1 MTERKNYSSNKFQL
15 ELPYLVEVQKASY
28 DHFLQK
34 GVPQEKRLKVGLER
48 VFQDIFPITDMK
60 KLFALKYEGYFFGI
74 PKYSLRECR
83 ERGLT
88 HSIPLHANLSLQV
101 FEEDGEDRKLK
112 EEIKNDVMICDL
124 PIMTDNGTF
133 IINGAERVVVSQL
146 HRSPGV
152 SFDEELLPN
161 GRSNYKSRI
170 IPHRGAWVEFNT
182 DGDILYLIIDR
193 KKKIPATALL
203 RCIGFE
209 TTADII
215 NLFYKNL
222 ESVTLNAGDME
233 QYYGRIVAADVI
245 DTSSGEVILDANRVF
260 DDKCAARLTESG
272 VFEISF
278 IAENEENLLIHNT
291 LLADKCKTK
300 EDALKLIYFVMH
312 QSQEEAPN
320 LATAQIAFEST
331 FLDDPRK
338 YDLGEVGRYRLNAK
352 VYTPA
357 IEKLLAEV
365 GLSKPALTTMTM
377 TEADFL
383 GIIEYMVGLYCDA
396 DGYVLDD
403 IDHLGNRRTR
413 SVGEL
418 VANQLSVG
426 LSRMSRVIRENFTS
440 GDNETPTPRDLVNT
454 RTVNSVVQAF
464 FSSSQ
469 LSQFMDQMNPLS
481 ELTHKRRLSA
491 LGPGGLSRE
500 RAGFEVRDVHY
511 THYGRLCPIETP
523 EGPNIGLI
531 NSLATFAVVNH
542 FGFIETPYRVVGL
555 QEFKDASGK
564 SLYFPEEKWHFGLYK
579 GFVREPRLFVQL
591 ELGAKDVKAVRSNLD
606 RNQRV
611 LFDSFVNKV
620 FEFKNADGSS
630 LFVRNGNP
638 LEAFSGKAD
647 YVQQSST
654 VFDVISSFVVY
665 LTADEEDAFNIAP
678 ANTALKAA
686 AFDPL
691 FDGMLA
697 SASSEAE
704 KADILDR
711 HQLSAFAEDFVMVRE
726 KDEYPLKPRLV
737 AGGEFDES
745 DRFAEKGIVPTFDAN
760 SEDIDEDALAGRIQL
775 MDVSPQQIISV
786 AAGLI
791 PFLEHDDA
799 NRALMGS
806 NMQRQAVP
814 LLRSEAPV
822 VGTGLERRAALDSGT
837 VVRAKHEGRVS
848 FVDAMT
854 VVVERGTLDAA
865 GEFHPLEGL
874 GENFEFLDHEPIDE
888 YKLRKFERSN
898 QDSCI
903 NQKPVVNVGDFVKKG
918 DVLADGASTDH
929 GELALGKNILIAFI
943 PWNGYNYEDAVIV
956 SEELAI
962 KDAFTSIHVEEYE
975 VEVRETKRGPEE
987 LTREIPNVGEDALK
1001 NLDERGIIRVGAEV
1015 HADDILVGKVTP
1027 KGETELSPEE
1037 RLLRAIFGEKAG
1049 DVRDTSLVAPPGM
1062 HGIVLETRVFSRK
1075 DHNDKK
1081 SRAEDQERINE
1092 IKEKF
1097 QADIDKIKTTCA
1109 NAMVEMLVGKVSGNI
1124 VDFDTHEVRIPEGT
1138 TVSEKMLRS
1147 MDLLTLAPSS
1157 TFARDDAEAQDK
1169 ASSLLSV
1176 ARESIDRLTRTME
1189 KEIDK
1194 VTKGDELKPGVLQTV
1209 KVYIAKKKKL
1219 QVGDKMAGRHG
1230 NKGCVSKIVP
1240 VEDMPFTE
1248 DGRPIQILLNPLG
1261 VPSRMNVGQVLEVHL
1276 GWAAKVLGMKIATPV
1291 FDGASFEDIVNELEQ
1306 AYQKMPIVSYKMDP
1320 DHGQIIGKAKLYDGR
1335 TGEAFL
1341 NPVTIGYMY
1350 YLKLGHLVED
1360 KIHARSIGSYA
1371 LVTQQPLGGKSQFGG
1386 QRFGEMEVWAL
1397 EAYGAAYTLQ
1407 ELLTVKS
1414 DDVMGRSKI
1423 YDAIVHGKNT
1433 PEPGIPESFN
1443 VMIREVRSLCLDI
1456 KTNGEK

>member
-469 LSQFMDQMNPLS
+469 LSQFMAQMNPLS

-745 DRFAEKGIVPTFDAN
+745 DRFEEKGIVPTFDAN

>member
-1 MTERKNYSSNKFQL
+1 MMERKSYSSNKFQL

-28 DHFLQK
+28 DQFLQT
-34 GVPQEKRLKVGLER
+34 GVPLEKRLKVGLER

-60 KLFALKYEGYFFGI
+60 ELFALKYEGYFFGI
-74 PKYSLRECR
+74 PKYSLQECR

-88 HSIPLHANLSLQV
+88 HSVPLYANLSLQV

-112 EEIKNDVMICDL
+112 EEIKNDVLICEL

-161 GRSNYKSRI
+161 GRSDFKSRI

-182 DGDILYLIIDR
+182 DGDVLYLIIDR
-193 KKKIPATALL
+193 KKKIPATDLL

-209 TTADII
+209 TTGEII
-215 NLFYKNL
+215 NLFYGDIEKVVLDPANL
-222 ESVTLNAGDME
+222 EAYN
-233 QYYGRIVAADVI
+233 GRVIAADVI
-245 DTSSGEVILDANRVF
+245 DKNSGEVILDANRTF
-260 DDKCAARLTESG
+260 DDKCAARLSESG
-272 VFEISF
+272 VFDVSF
-278 IAENEENLLIHNT
+278 LAEEEEDQLIHNT
-291 LLADKCKTK
+291 LTADKCRTK
-300 EDALKLIYFVMH
+300 EEALKLIYSVTH

-320 LATAQIAFEST
+320 LATAEIFFENM
-331 FLDDPRK
+331 FLRDPRK

-352 VYTPA
+352 VYSAA
-357 IEKLLAEV
+357 IEKVLAEK
-365 GLSKPALTTMTM
+365 GLSKPSLTTMTM

-383 GIIEYMVGLYCDA
+383 GIIEYMVGLYCGK
-396 DGYVLDD
+396 DGYILDD

-418 VANQLSVG
+418 LANQLSVG
-426 LSRMSRVIRENFTS
+426 LSRMSRVIRENLS
-440 GDNETPTPRDLVNT
+440 LRESEGLTPRDLVNT

-464 FSSSQ
+464 FGSSQ

-531 NSLATFAVVNH
+531 NSLATYAVINH
-542 FGFIETPYRVVGL
+542 FGFIETPYRIVGL
-555 QEFKDASGK
+555 VEFKDAEGK
-564 SLYFPEEKWHFGLYK
+564 VCYFPEDKWHFGLFK

-591 ELGAKDVKAVRSNLD
+591 ELSQKEMEQVRYNLD
-606 RNQRV
+606 NNQRI
-611 LFDSFVNKV
+611 LFDSFINKV
-620 FEFKNADGSS
+620 FEFKKNGKS
-630 LFVRNGNP
+630 LFMRNGTA
-638 LEAFSGKAD
+638 LEAFNGKAD
-647 YVQQSST
+647 YVLQSSMIYS
-654 VFDVISSFVVY
+654 VVSSFVVY
-665 LTADEEDAFNIAP
+665 LTADEEDAYNIAP
-678 ANTALKAA
+678 ANTPLVSAGFDHL
-686 AFDPL
+686 FDP
-691 FDGMLA
+691 MLA
-697 SASSEAE
+697 TVKDEDDR
-704 KADILDR
+704 KILLDR
-711 HQLSAFAEDFVMVRE
+711 HQHSVFKEDFVMIRAR
-726 KDEYPLKPRLV
+726 DEYPLKARIQ
-737 AGGEFDES
+737 AGGKVDDS
-745 DRFAEKGIVPTFDAN
+745 DRFVKGLVPTIDASVFDSD
-760 SEDIDEDALAGRIQL
+760 SEAASARIDL
-775 MDVSPQQIISV
+775 MDVSPQQIISI

-814 LLRSEAPV
+814 LLRAEAPV
-822 VGTGLERRAALDSGT
+822 IGTGLERRAALDSGT
-837 VVRAKHEGRVS
+837 LVRAKHAGRIK
-848 FVDAMT
+848 FVDAMN
-854 VVVERGTLDAA
+854 VVVERGTKDAD

-874 GENFEFLDHEPIDE
+874 GENFEFLGHEPIDE
-888 YKLRKFERSN
+888 YVLRKFERSN

-903 NQKPVVNVGDFVKKG
+903 NQKPVVNVGDFVEVG

-929 GELALGKNILIAFI
+929 GELALGKNILIGFI
-943 PWNGYNYEDAVIV
+943 PWNGYNYEDAVII

-962 KDAFTSIHVEEYE
+962 KDSFTSIHIEEYE
-975 VEVRETKRGPEE
+975 VEVRDTKRGPEE
-987 LTREIPNVGEDALK
+987 LTREIPNVGEEALK
-1001 NLDERGIIRVGAEV
+1001 NLDERGIVRVGAEV

-1049 DVRDTSLVAPPGM
+1049 DVRDSSLVAPPGM
-1062 HGIVLETRVFSRK
+1062 KGVVVETRVFSRK
-1075 DHNDKK
+1075 DHSDKK
-1081 SRAEDQERINE
+1081 SRAEDQENINA
-1092 IKEKF
+1092 IKAKF
-1097 QADIDKIKTTCA
+1097 QAEIDKIKSACSD
-1109 NAMVEMLVGKVSGNI
+1109 NLVEILSNQISGKILN
-1124 VDFDTHEVRIPEGT
+1124 DETHEVLIPEGST
-1138 TVSEKMLRS
+1138 LTEKTLRS
-1147 MDLLTLAPSS
+1147 MDLLKVSS
-1157 TFARDDAEAQDK
+1157 SSVLARDNAAREEK
-1169 ASSLLSV
+1169 AKSLLSV
-1176 ARESIDRLTRTME
+1176 AKESLDRLTRTME

-1209 KVYIAKKKKL
+1209 KVYIAKKRRL
-1219 QVGDKMAGRHG
+1219 SVGDKMAGRHG

-1248 DGRPIQILLNPLG
+1248 DGRPLQILLNPLG

-1276 GWAAKVLGMKIATPV
+1276 GWAAKVLGFKVATPV
-1291 FDGASFEDIVNELEQ
+1291 FDGASFDDIVNDLEK
-1306 AYQKMPIVSYKMDP
+1306 AYQKMPIVDYKMDP
-1320 DHGQIIGKAKLYDGR
+1320 EHGHIIGKAKVFDGR
-1335 TGEAFL
+1335 TGEPFL

-1433 PEPGIPESFN
+1433 PEPGVPESFR
-1443 VMIREVRSLCLDI
+1443 VMIREVHSLCLDI
-1456 KTNGEK
+1456 KTTGDK

>member
-1 MTERKNYSSNKFQL
+1 MTERKNNSSNKFQL

-28 DHFLQK
+28 DHFLQND
-34 GVPQEKRLKVGLER
+34 VPPEKRLKVGLER
-48 VFQDIFPITDMK
+48 VFQDIFPITDLK
-60 KLFALKYEGYFFGI
+60 RLFALKYEGYFFGI

-88 HSIPLHANLSLQV
+88 HSVPLHANLSLQV

-112 EEIKNDVMICDL
+112 EEIKNDVLICDL
-124 PIMTDNGTF
+124 PIMTENGTF

-152 SFDEELLPN
+152 SFDEEILPN

-182 DGDILYLIIDR
+182 DGDVLYLIIDR

-209 TTADII
+209 TTGDII
-215 NLFYKNL
+215 SLFYKNL
-222 ESVTLNAGDME
+222 EKVTLHAGDME
-233 QYYGRIVAADVI
+233 EYYGRIVAADVI
-245 DTSSGEVILDANRVF
+245 DESSGEVLLDANRVF

-272 VFEISF
+272 VFDISF
-278 IAENEENLLIHNT
+278 IAEDEENMLVHNT

-320 LATAQIAFEST
+320 MATAQIAFEST

-352 VYTPA
+352 VYTPS
-357 IEKLLAEV
+357 IEKILADT
-365 GLSKPALTTMTM
+365 GLSKPSLTTMTM

-383 GIIEYMVGLYCDA
+383 GIFEYMVGLYCGA
-396 DGYVLDD
+396 EGYVLDD

-531 NSLATFAVVNH
+531 NSLATYAVVNH
-542 FGFIETPYRVVGL
+542 FGFIETPYRIVGL
-555 QEFKDASGK
+555 QKFKAANGK
-564 SLYFPEEKWHFGLYK
+564 TLYFPEEKWHFGLFK

-591 ELGAKDVKAVRSNLD
+591 ELSAKEMAEARSNLD
-606 RNQRV
+606 ANQRV

-620 FEFKNADGSS
+620 FEFKNEDGSS
-630 LFVRNGNP
+630 GFIRNGNP
-638 LEAFSGKAD
+638 LEAFKGKAD
-647 YVQQSST
+647 YVLQSST
-654 VFDVISSFVVY
+654 VYDVVSSFVVY

-678 ANTALKAA
+678 ANTELKNA

-691 FDGMLA
+691 FESMLNNA
-697 SASSEAE
+697 STEEE
-704 KADILDR
+704 KADIRDR
-711 HQLSAFAEDFVMVRE
+711 HQLTSFVEDFVMVRE
-726 KDEYPLKPRLV
+726 KDEYPLKARV
-737 AGGEFDES
+737 IAGGEIDES
-745 DRFAEKGIVPTFDAN
+745 DDFEKGVVPKFNVN
-760 SEDIDEDALAGRIQL
+760 SVDSEALDGRIQL

-837 VVRAKHEGRVS
+837 VVRAKHDGRVK

-854 VVVERGTLDAA
+854 VVVERGSLNAS
-865 GEFHPLEGL
+865 GEFQPLEGL

-888 YKLRKFERSN
+888 YILRKFERSN

-987 LTREIPNVGEDALK
+987 LTREIPNVGEEALK

-1062 HGIVLETRVFSRK
+1062 KGIVLETRVFSRK

-1081 SRAEDQERINE
+1081 SRAEDQEKIND

-1097 QADIDKIKTTCA
+1097 QADIDKIKMTCA
-1109 NAMVEMLVGKVSGNI
+1109 SAMLEMLSGKVSGNI

-1138 TVSEKMLRS
+1138 TLNERMLNS
-1147 MDLLTLAPSS
+1147 LDFLSIAPSS
-1157 TFARDDAEAQDK
+1157 TFAADDAEVQEK

-1176 ARESIDRLTRTME
+1176 ARDSIDRLTRTME

-1276 GWAAKVLGMKIATPV
+1276 GWAAKVLGIKVATPV
-1291 FDGASFEDIVNELEQ
+1291 FDGASFDDIVGELER
-1306 AYQKMPIVSYKMDP
+1306 AYQKMPVVSYKMDP
-1320 DHGQIIGKAKLYDGR
+1320 EHGQIIGKAKLYDGR

-1350 YLKLGHLVED
+1350 
-1360 KIHARSIGSYA
+1360 
-1371 LVTQQPLGGKSQFGG
+1371 
-1386 QRFGEMEVWAL
+1386 
-1397 EAYGAAYTLQ
+1397 
-1407 ELLTVKS
+1407 
-1414 DDVMGRSKI
+1414 
-1423 YDAIVHGKNT
+1423 
-1433 PEPGIPESFN
+1433 
-1443 VMIREVRSLCLDI
+1443 
-1456 KTNGEK
+1456 

>member
-1 MTERKNYSSNKFQL
+1 MTERKNNSSNKFQL

-28 DHFLQK
+28 DHFLQND
-34 GVPQEKRLKVGLER
+34 VPPEKRLKVGLER
-48 VFQDIFPITDMK
+48 VFQDIFPITDLK
-60 KLFALKYEGYFFGI
+60 RLFALKYEGYFFGI

-88 HSIPLHANLSLQV
+88 HSVPLHANLSLQV

-112 EEIKNDVMICDL
+112 EEIKNDVLICDL
-124 PIMTDNGTF
+124 PIMTENGTF

-152 SFDEELLPN
+152 SFDEEILPN

-182 DGDILYLIIDR
+182 DGDVLYLIIDR

-209 TTADII
+209 TTGDII
-215 NLFYKNL
+215 SLFYKNL
-222 ESVTLNAGDME
+222 EKVTLHAGDME
-233 QYYGRIVAADVI
+233 EYYGRIVAADVI
-245 DTSSGEVILDANRVF
+245 DESSGEVLLDANRVF

-272 VFEISF
+272 VFDISF
-278 IAENEENLLIHNT
+278 IAEDEENMLVHNT

-320 LATAQIAFEST
+320 MATAQIAFEST

-352 VYTPA
+352 VYTPS
-357 IEKLLAEV
+357 IEKILADT
-365 GLSKPALTTMTM
+365 GLSKPSLTTMTM

-383 GIIEYMVGLYCDA
+383 GIFEYMVGLYCGA
-396 DGYVLDD
+396 EGYVLDD

-531 NSLATFAVVNH
+531 NSLATYAVVNH
-542 FGFIETPYRVVGL
+542 FGFIETPYRIVGL
-555 QEFKDASGK
+555 QKFKAANGK
-564 SLYFPEEKWHFGLYK
+564 TLYFPEEKWHFGLFK

-591 ELGAKDVKAVRSNLD
+591 ELSAKEMAEARSNLD
-606 RNQRV
+606 ANQRV

-620 FEFKNADGSS
+620 FEFKNEDGSS
-630 LFVRNGNP
+630 GFIRNGNP
-638 LEAFSGKAD
+638 LEAFKGKAD
-647 YVQQSST
+647 YVLQSST
-654 VFDVISSFVVY
+654 VYDVVSSFVVY

-678 ANTALKAA
+678 ANTELKNA

-691 FDGMLA
+691 FESMLNNA
-697 SASSEAE
+697 STEEE
-704 KADILDR
+704 KADIRDR
-711 HQLSAFAEDFVMVRE
+711 HQLTSFVEDFVMVRE
-726 KDEYPLKPRLV
+726 KDEYPLKARV
-737 AGGEFDES
+737 IAGGEIDES
-745 DRFAEKGIVPTFDAN
+745 DDFEKGVVPKFNVN
-760 SEDIDEDALAGRIQL
+760 SVDSEALDGRIQL

-837 VVRAKHEGRVS
+837 VVRAKHDGRVK

-854 VVVERGTLDAA
+854 VVVERGSLNAS
-865 GEFHPLEGL
+865 GEFQPLEGL

-888 YKLRKFERSN
+888 YILRKFERSN

-987 LTREIPNVGEDALK
+987 LTREIPNVGEEALK

-1062 HGIVLETRVFSRK
+1062 KGIVLETRVFSRK

-1081 SRAEDQERINE
+1081 SRAEDQEKIND

-1097 QADIDKIKTTCA
+1097 QADIDKIKMTCA
-1109 NAMVEMLVGKVSGNI
+1109 SAMLEMLSGKVSGNI

-1138 TVSEKMLRS
+1138 TLNERMLNS
-1147 MDLLTLAPSS
+1147 LDFLSIAPSS
-1157 TFARDDAEAQDK
+1157 TFAADDAEVQEK

-1176 ARESIDRLTRTME
+1176 ARDSIDRLTRTME

-1276 GWAAKVLGMKIATPV
+1276 GWAAKVLGIKVATPV
-1291 FDGASFEDIVNELEQ
+1291 FDGASFDDIVGELER
-1306 AYQKMPIVSYKMDP
+1306 AYQKMPVVSYKMDP
-1320 DHGQIIGKAKLYDGR
+1320 EHGQIIGKAKLYDGR

-1414 DDVMGRSKI
+1414 DDVIGRSKI

-1456 KTNGEK
+1456 KTSGEK

>member
-737 AGGEFDES
+737 AVGEFDES

-799 NRALMGS
+799 NRALIGS

>member
-704 KADILDR
+704 KTDILDR

>member
-34 GVPQEKRLKVGLER
+34 GVPPEKRLKVGLER

-112 EEIKNDVMICDL
+112 EEIKNDVLVCEL

-161 GRSNYKSRI
+161 GRSNFKSRI

-182 DGDILYLIIDR
+182 DGDILYLIIDK

-209 TTADII
+209 TTEDII
-215 NLFYKNL
+215 SLFYKDQEKVSL
-222 ESVTLNAGDME
+222 SAGDME
-233 QYYGRIVAADVI
+233 KYYGRIVAADVI
-245 DTSSGEVILDANRVF
+245 DTQSGEVILDANREF

-278 IAENEENLLIHNT
+278 LSGTEENQLIHNT
-291 LLADKCKTK
+291 LLADKCKNK
-300 EDALKLIYFVMH
+300 EDALKLIYYVMH
-312 QSQEEAPN
+312 GSQEEAPN
-320 LATAQIAFEST
+320 LATAQISFEST

-352 VYTPA
+352 VYTPS
-357 IEKLLAEV
+357 IEKILVENK
-365 GLSKPALTTMTM
+365 LSKPSLTTMTM

-383 GIIEYMVGLYCDA
+383 GIIEYMVGLYCDL
-396 DGYVLDD
+396 DGFNLDD

-454 RTVNSVVQAF
+454 RTVNSVVQSF

-531 NSLATFAVVNH
+531 NSLATYAVVNH
-542 FGFIETPYRVVGL
+542 FGFIETPYRIVGL
-555 QEFKDASGK
+555 MEFKDAAGK
-564 SLYFPEEKWHFGLYK
+564 TFFFPEEKWHFGLYK

-591 ELGAKDVKAVRSNLD
+591 ELSEKELNSVRKNLD
-606 RNQRV
+606 HNQRI
-611 LFDSFVNKV
+611 LFDSFANKV
-620 FEFKNADGSS
+620 FEFQNADGSKY
-630 LFVRNGNP
+630 FVRNGTP
-638 LEAFSGKAD
+638 LEAFAGKAD
-647 YVQQSST
+647 YVLQSSMLYE
-654 VFDVISSFVVY
+654 VVSSFIVY

-678 ANTALKAA
+678 ANTALTAA
-686 AFDPL
+686 RFDPL
-691 FDGMLA
+691 FDGML
-697 SASSEAE
+697 S
-704 KADILDR
+704 KADSDEAKDSVRER

-726 KDEYPLKPRLV
+726 KDEYPLKPRVLV
-737 AGGEFDES
+737 GGEIDSS
-745 DRFAEKGIVPTFDAN
+745 DLFGKGIVPKFDVN
-760 SEDIDEDALAGRIQL
+760 GIDDEALTGRIDL
-775 MDVSPQQIISV
+775 MDVSPQQIISI

-837 VVRAKHEGRVS
+837 VVRAKNEGRVK
-848 FVDAMT
+848 FVDAMN
-854 VVVERGTLDAA
+854 VVVERGFKDEN

-903 NQKPVVNVGDFVKKG
+903 NQKPVVNVGDFVHKG

-962 KDAFTSIHVEEYE
+962 KDAFTSIHIEEYE
-975 VEVRETKRGPEE
+975 LEVRETKRGPEE

-1015 HADDILVGKVTP
+1015 HADDILVGKVSP

-1049 DVRDTSLVAPPGM
+1049 DVRDTSLTAPPGM
-1062 HGIVLETRVFSRK
+1062 HGVVIETRVFSRK

-1092 IKEKF
+1092 IKENF

-1109 NAMVEMLVGKVSGNI
+1109 NALVEMLVGKVSGNI
-1124 VDFDTHEVRIPEGT
+1124 IDFDTHEVRIPEGST
-1138 TVSEKMLRS
+1138 ISEKMLRGL
-1147 MDLLTLAPSS
+1147 DLLTIAPSS
-1157 TFARDDAEAQDK
+1157 TFALENSEIQER
-1169 ASSLLSV
+1169 ASSLLLV

-1194 VTKGDELKPGVLQTV
+1194 VTKGDELKPGVLQNV
-1209 KVYIAKKKKL
+1209 KVYIAKKRRL
-1219 QVGDKMAGRHG
+1219 SVGDKMAGRHG

-1291 FDGASFEDIVNELEQ
+1291 FDGASFDDIVGELEK
-1306 AYQKMPIVSYKMDP
+1306 AYEKMPIVDYKMDP
-1320 DHGQIIGKAKLYDGR
+1320 EHGHIIGKAKLYDGR

-1423 YDAIVHGKNT
+1423 YDAIVHGKSA
-1433 PEPGIPESFN
+1433 PKPGIPESFN

-1456 KTNGEK
+1456 KTIGEK